1 MTTPAALGSSTE
13 PAAVLPTITPV
24 AAALIDWHCI
34 VIGAGPAGA
43 AVAIRLAG
51 RGLRVLLVDRSGMPR
66 PKVCGCCLS
75 PLARS
80 ELAAICPPHSLSA
93 ALPLKSVRLV
103 SAGRSAHIPMPS
115 GGVLSREAL
124 DTALVRQAIAAGADW
139 LPNLTADAIHEPPA
153 GHDVEALTVVARASA
168 SQQQEATHLH
178 SRMVVIAAGLADTIH
193 IVLADSRGLATG
205 SSQTHS
211 PRDRRVAPDS
221 RIGVGTTLSATSAA
235 SLPAAIDL
243 PPGELVMAVA
253 RHGYCGLVRLE
264 DGRLDLAAAVDRHM
278 LAAAGGPAAGMV
290 HLLRSASG
298 NGRATTAFDGS
309 LDAVATATF
318 RATPPLTHHSPR
330 IAGRSQRIFRVGDAA
345 SYVEPFTGEGIG
357 WALASGRLL
366 AESLLVDG
374 ATSGPLSA
382 ADIVAAADRYP
393 LLHKRL
399 FAAHHARCRWVAH
412 GVRHPHLVSGAV
424 QLAAVLPAAAS
435 RLLPIAT
442 GASCRQA

>member
-43 AVAIRLAG
+43 AVAIRLAR

-193 IVLADSRGLATG
+193 IVSADSRGLATG

-221 RIGVGTTLSATSAA
+221 RIGVGTTLSAVSAA
-235 SLPAAIDL
+235 SLPPAIDL

-264 DGRLDLAAAVDRHM
+264 DGRLDLAAAVDRHA
-278 LAAAGGPAAGMV
+278 LAAAGGPAAGIV
-290 HLLRSASG
+290 DLLRDAG
-298 NGRATTAFDGS
+298 GDRLATMAFDGP
-309 LDAVATATF
+309 LDAVAAATF
-318 RATPPLTHHSPR
+318 RATPPLTHHSLR

-366 AESLLVDG
+366 AESLLGDE
-374 ATSGPLSA
+374 A
-382 ADIVAAADRYP
+382 ADEPFNATDIIAAAERYT

-399 FAAHHARCRWVAH
+399 FAAHHARCRWVARS
-412 GVRHPHLVSGAV
+412 VRHPQLVSGAV
-424 QLAAVLPAAAS
+424 QLARALPTAAAWAV
-435 RLLPIAT
+435 PIAT
-442 GASCRQA
+442 GAASRA